1 MVRAATPTPGTAP
14 LTGRCTRSERVHCL
28 RIGCTAYGS
37 GAPPT
42 LTSTTVANAPPPPT
56 HSPIPHVIPWRP
68 NLAAPRKPQNSNV
81 PTSTVETLAGELRA
95 KCGGCTPP
103 GTQRQKRHTQHTG
116 TQQTPTAT
124 RLRGLSFSSLPR
136 AFQARF
142 HSETPRMPRCIETR
156 RQQQTPARRL
166 RSSAGL
172 EVVLRGQ
179 QDLLP
184 HADRVVVRL
193 AGLGL
198 VVGDRR

>member
-14 LTGRCTRSERVHCL
+14 VTGRCTSYVTLHPIRTGALPTDRVHRL
-28 RIGCTAYGS
+28 RIGCTTHTHKHNRGERP
-37 GAPPT
+37 APA
-42 LTSTTVANAPPPPT
+42 ANAPPLSP

-68 NLAAPRKPQNSNV
+68 DFVAPQKPRDFNV
-81 PTSTVETLAGELRA
+81 PTSKVETPAGELRA
-95 KCGGCTPP
+95 KCGGRARA

-124 RLRGLSFSSLPR
+124 RLWGLSFSSLR
-136 AFQARF
+136 R
-142 HSETPRMPRCIETR
+142 RIETC

-166 RSSAGL
+166 RSSAAL

-184 HADRVVVRL
+184 HADRVIVRL

-198 VVGDRR
+198 VVGD

>member
-1 MVRAATPTPGTAP
+1 MLRSHKLQHGPRSNSYT
-14 LTGRCTRSERVHCL
+14 RHCTRYGTLHLL
-28 RIGCTAYGS
+28 RDAAPDQNGCTAYGS

-42 LTSTTVANAPPPPT
+42 LTSTTVANAPPPPK
-56 HSPIPHVIPWRP
+56 HPPIPHVIPWRP
-68 NLAAPRKPQNSNV
+68 NLAAPQKPRNSNV
-81 PTSTVETLAGELRA
+81 LTATVETPTGELRA
-95 KCGGCTPP
+95 KCGGRARA
-103 GTQRQKRHTQHTG
+103 GTQRQKRHTQHNG

-124 RLRGLSFSSLPR
+124 RLWGLSFSSLR
-136 AFQARF
+136 R
-142 HSETPRMPRCIETR
+142 RIETR

-166 RSSAGL
+166 RSSAAL